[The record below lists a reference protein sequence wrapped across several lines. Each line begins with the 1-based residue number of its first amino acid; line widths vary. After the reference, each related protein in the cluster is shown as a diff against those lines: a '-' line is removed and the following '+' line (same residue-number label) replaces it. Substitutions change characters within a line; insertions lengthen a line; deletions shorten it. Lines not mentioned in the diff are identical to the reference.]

1 MVKLTDETV
10 AKYFVYERNW
20 TKLEISLG
28 TEYVAALE
36 QYISVNKRYKLRKC
50 EYSNLFDP
58 NTGEGWILDIDDSNM
73 CSLANCDV
81 EYVEQVLELIK
92 IYADY

>member
-10 AKYFVYERNW
+10 GKYLIHERNW
-20 TKLEISLG
+20 TKIRISSG
-28 TEYVAALE
+28 TIVPFE
-36 QYISVNKRYKLRKC
+36 QYVSVNKRYKLRKS

-58 NTGEGWILDIDDSNM
+58 ETGEGWILEIDDSNM

-81 EYVEQVLELIK
+81 EYVEQVLDLIK